1 MCGITG
7 IFSRRKKIS
16 QSLLE
21 VSAERLE
28 HRGPD
33 DTGFY
38 INNSFGM
45 AHTRLSIIDLE
56 GGHQPLADAENN
68 ILLVAN
74 GEIYNHIELRKDLEK
89 SGHIF
94 STHSD
99 CEVILH
105 AYVEYGSDFIDQ
117 INGMFAFALYDKRID
132 RLIIARDRL
141 GIKPLFLAHLP
152 DGLAFASE
160 IKALLPYYNK
170 IPDLNPAA
178 LVQYLQNQFSTNE
191 LCLFNSIE
199 RILPGEILHIE
210 KGSIRNRWQYWSPLK
225 IKPKKYTFNE
235 AQEHFNGLFETVVK
249 QHMRSDVP
257 FGLFLSGGV
266 DSSLILA
273 LLSRYKS
280 EPIRTFSVGFSGTSV
295 RDELPTAG
303 KTAALFGAQHTEI
316 KPDREQ
322 ILNSLPFTVWA
333 ADDLICENANLPT
346 ALLAR
351 TAGKELK
358 VVFTGEGGDE
368 AFAGYGRYKRS
379 IYQRFLRNLKAPGS
393 GGYRT
398 KKMFNPHW
406 ENELFSDTLR
416 GHLDGARKP
425 YRDAWKSSPKDWSD
439 ITKAQYLDIANTF
452 TNNHLVKIDRML
464 MASSV
469 EGRVPFVDHRIVE
482 FGLSLPNELKIKSH
496 QGKIF
501 LKRWAMRYLPEDLLF
516 ARKRGFAVP
525 VTDWIN
531 GEFLDQLRKTL
542 PNHTAI
548 RNWFRPQGVN
558 ALLKKGGT
566 DSSINHMIWML
577 LQFAVWYEIFL
588 ENNGARP
595 ADFINPINIIT

>member
-7 IFSRRKKIS
+7 VFSKKKKIS
-16 QSLLE
+16 KSLLE
-21 VSAERLE
+21 VSAERLK

-56 GGHQPLADAENN
+56 GGHQPLTNIEKN

-89 SGHIF
+89 LGHKF

-105 AYVEYGSDFIDQ
+105 AYVEYGHDFIDQ

-170 IPDLNPAA
+170 IPDINPAA
-178 LVQYLQNQFSTNE
+178 LMQYLQNQFSTNE

-210 KGSIRNRWQYWSPLK
+210 MGSIRNRWQYWSPIK
-225 IKPKKYTFNE
+225 IKPEKYTFNE

-273 LLSRYKS
+273 LLSQYKS

-303 KTAALFGAQHTEI
+303 KTAALFGSQHIEI
-316 KPDREQ
+316 KPNREQ

-351 TAGKELK
+351 AAGEELK

-379 IYQRFLRNLKAPGS
+379 IYQRFLRNLKVPGS

-398 KKMFNPHW
+398 KKMFNHFW
-406 ENELFSDTLR
+406 ESELFSDTLR
-416 GHLDGARKP
+416 EHLDAARKP
-425 YRDAWKSSPKDWSD
+425 YRDAWKSSPKDWSSV
-439 ITKAQYLDIANTF
+439 TKAQYLDMVNAF

-501 LKRWAMRYLPEDLLF
+501 LKRWAMRYLPKDLLF
-516 ARKRGFAVP
+516 ARKKGFAVP
-525 VTDWIN
+525 VTDWVN
-531 GEFLDQLRKTL
+531 GEFLDQLRKIL

-548 RNWFRPQGVN
+548 RSWFRPQGIN
-558 ALLKKGGT
+558 ALLNRGGT
-566 DSSINHMIWML
+566 DRSINHMIWML
-577 LQFAVWYEIFL
+577 LQFAVWYEIFI

-595 ADFINPINIIT
+595 ADYINPIELIS